1 MQWSEFSDQRFRFRQ
16 AFLFRIGLYRFGG
29 QVVQADIED
38 REWDK
43 KTMTRHIFIT
53 IAVLVVSLIL
63 FDVTRLDLAIQ
74 NMFFDDR
81 LKHWLVDRH
90 EPVLNMLFYRGI
102 KVVLVLLF
110 AVFCG
115 VCWAKRRTDL
125 IRANRFGI
133 AVFVVSALV
142 VPATVNSIKRVTNI
156 PCPRDLQIYGGAFP
170 YRKIFHAFPA
180 TFEQPHRCRCFPGG
194 HASGGFAFL
203 GLFFMFKQK
212 RSKGIAVVSALS
224 LGWAMGT
231 YKMAIGDHFFSH
243 NLISMEL
250 SWLLVLLVR
259 MMLHRVLHPP
269 P

>member
-170 YRKIFHAFPA
+170 IERFFTRFQLRSSSHTGAAAFQAGMQVGALRFWDSSSCLNRKGARGLRLCRPYRLAGPWVRTRWPSVIIFSVI
-180 TFEQPHRCRCFPGG
+180 T
-194 HASGGFAFL
+194 
-203 GLFFMFKQK
+203 
-212 RSKGIAVVSALS
+212 
-224 LGWAMGT
+224 
-231 YKMAIGDHFFSH
+231 
-243 NLISMEL
+243 
-250 SWLLVLLVR
+250 
-259 MMLHRVLHPP
+259 
-269 P
+269 